1 MDSLFPN
8 AGLRQGLRSQGFSV
22 LRRIGLDWPLVTGI
36 LTIFG
41 VGELVLYSASG
52 QSLATV
58 WHQGIKF
65 AVAMAIMVGIA
76 QVSPQR
82 WRHLSPYIYLF
93 STCVLLAVLGFGE
106 AALGARRWLDLGP
119 MRLQPSE
126 FMKLALPMILAYL
139 FSRRP
144 LPVNLPH
151 LLISLALIT
160 VPMLLI
166 AKEPDLGTALLIGIS
181 GFVVIFLAGIPY
193 RYLLVGMLLAAAMI
207 PVAWHFMHA
216 YQQARI
222 LTFLDPQRAPLGAG
236 YHIIQSTIAIGSS
249 GLYGLGWL
257 HAPQAQLGFL
267 PESRTDFIFAVF
279 GEEFGLAG
287 TIGLLSAYAFIILRG
302 LYLAWRATDNYAR
315 LLAGSLSLTFAMYVF
330 INMGMTMG
338 LLPVV
343 GVPLPFMSYG
353 GTSLVTMAA
362 AMGLLQSIARH
373 RPLMR

>member
-1 MDSLFPN
+1 MRRAS
-8 AGLRQGLRSQGFSV
+8 AWLR
-22 LRRIGLDWPLVTGI
+22 LDWPLVTGI
-36 LTIFG
+36 LGIFV

-52 QSLATV
+52 QHLATV
-58 WHQGIKF
+58 VHQGIKF
-65 AVAMAIMVGIA
+65 AVALVIMVAIA
-76 QVSPQR
+76 QVPPQR
-82 WRHLSPYIYLF
+82 WRQLSPYAYVVALIMLA
-93 STCVLLAVLGFGE
+93 AVLGLGE
-106 AALGARRWLDLGP
+106 TALGARRWLDLGP
-119 MRLQPSE
+119 VRLQPSE

-144 LPVNLPH
+144 LPLNLPQLLQAL
-151 LLISLALIT
+151 LLIALP
-160 VPMLLI
+160 VALI
-166 AKEPDLGTALLIGIS
+166 AKEPDLGTALLIVITGL
-181 GFVVIFLAGIPY
+181 VVIFLAGVRY
-193 RYLLVGMLLAAAMI
+193 RYLLIGIVIAAALI

-222 LTFLDPQRAPLGAG
+222 LTFLDPQSAPLGAG

-249 GLYGLGWL
+249 GMYGLGWL

-279 GEEFGLAG
+279 GEEFGFAG
-287 TIGLLSAYAFIILRG
+287 TVALLSGYAFIILRG
-302 LYLAWRATDNYAR
+302 LYIAWRAHDNYSR
-315 LLAGSLSLTFAMYVF
+315 LLAGTLSLTFAMYVF
-330 INMGMTMG
+330 VNVGMTMG